1 MSLLNA
7 VAELAE
13 FLEAEGIPYA
23 VIGGLAVQYWGESR
37 TTRDVDIVVLVPPN
51 EADRFLERA
60 ADRFHP
66 RIADAVSFAKQNR
79 VLLLE
84 ASDGTPADISLG
96 IPGYEE
102 EVLKRAVTGSI
113 GGSRPFRIV
122 SAEDLVIHKV
132 LAGRPRDL
140 EDAERILVR
149 QHGNLDPAYITK
161 WLEAFTPLV
170 EDRDLLAEFK
180 DVLRKAQAEQG

>member
-1 MSLLNA
+1 MSILDA

-13 FLEAEGIPYA
+13 FLEAEEMPYA
-23 VIGGLAVQYWGESR
+23 VIGGIAVQYWGESR
-37 TTRDVDIVVLVPPN
+37 TTRDVDIVVLVPPDKT
-51 EADRFLERA
+51 DRFLQRA

-66 RIADAVSFAKQNR
+66 RIADAVSFARQNR

-102 EVLKRAVTGSI
+102 EALKRAVTGSI
-113 GGSRPFRIV
+113 GGSRTFKII
-122 SAEDLVIHKV
+122 SAEDLIIHKV
-132 LAGRPRDL
+132 LAGRPRDM

-149 QHGNLDPAYITK
+149 RKKIDLGYITK
-161 WLEAFTPLV
+161 WLEAFSPIV
-170 EDRDLLAEFK
+170 EDRRLLSELEA
-180 DVLRKAQAEQG
+180 VIRRARAEQG

>member
-1 MSLLNA
+1 MSLLDA

-37 TTRDVDIVVLVPPN
+37 TTRDVDIVVLVPPDKT
-51 EADRFLERA
+51 DRFLERA
-60 ADRFHP
+60 AGRFHP

-102 EVLKRAVTGSI
+102 EVLRRAVTGSVN
-113 GGSRPFRIV
+113 GSRPFKII
-122 SAEDLVIHKV
+122 SAEDLIVHKI

-149 QHGNLDPAYITK
+149 QCQHLDPDYVRK
-161 WLEAFTPLV
+161 WLEAFAQIM
-170 EDRDLLAEFK
+170 EDRDLTGEFDCILSKAE
-180 DVLRKAQAEQG
+180 AEQA